1 MTNKSRPVRPLF
13 LVIRTRNICLF
24 RCLFFCLL
32 KSNKNP
38 NWQQEESW
46 LLQVWPRTNPASGQA
61 GLDPGMAGL
70 RVLGADHEAQLPAN
84 FQQALHPSWYQAYQ
98 DRSAELKASSLTSD
112 EEFNFSLKAW
122 RL

>member
-24 RCLFFCLL
+24 VCLFFCLL

-38 NWQQEESW
+38 SWQEER
-46 LLQVWPRTNPASGQA
+46 LWPRTNSAIGQA
-61 GLDPGMAGL
+61 GLEAGMAGL

-84 FQQALHPSWYQAYQ
+84 FQQALHLSW
-98 DRSAELKASSLTSD
+98 
-112 EEFNFSLKAW
+112 
-122 RL
+122 